1 MNTLII
7 YASKHGTAEK
17 CAQELSQKLKGKAD
31 LYNIKKGKL
40 PELTQY
46 ERVIIGGSIY
56 VGRIQR
62 EISEF
67 CTNNLALL
75 KQKKIGLFLCC
86 MNQKEYDT
94 QLKNSFPGELIDRAE
109 SIGNFG
115 AEFIMK
121 DMNFLEKAAIKMV
134 SKELAKKDPSV
145 GQMDMKKDVSFINK
159 ENINK
164 FIELMNKQCQA

>member
-1 MNTLII
+1 MNTLVV

-17 CAQELSQKLKGKAD
+17 CATELSQKLEGRVE
-31 LYNIKKGKL
+31 LCNIKKGKL
-40 PELTQY
+40 PELSQY

-56 VGRIQR
+56 VGRIQK

-67 CTNNLALL
+67 CANNLSLL

-86 MNQKEYDT
+86 MNQKEYDV
-94 QLKNSFPGELIDRAE
+94 QLKNAFPGELIERAA

-115 AEFIMK
+115 AEFIIK

-134 SKELAKKDPSV
+134 SKELAKEDPSI
-145 GQMDMKKDVSFINK
+145 GQIDMKKDVSFLNRD
-159 ENINK
+159 NINE
-164 FIELMNKQCQA
+164 FIEYMNTAS

>member
-7 YASKHGTAEK
+7 YASKHGTTEK
-17 CAQELSQKLKGKAD
+17 CAQELSQKLKGRID
-31 LYNIKKGKL
+31 LCNIKKEKL
-40 PELTQY
+40 PELLQY

-56 VGRIQR
+56 VGRIQK

-67 CTNNLALL
+67 CVNNLALL
-75 KQKKIGLFLCC
+75 KQMKIGLFLCC

-94 QLKNSFPGELIDRAE
+94 QLKNAFPGELIERAE

-115 AEFIMK
+115 AEFIIK

-134 SKELAKKDPSV
+134 SKALAKEDPSIASI
-145 GQMDMKKDVSFINK
+145 DMKKDLSFLNRD
-159 ENINK
+159 NINR
-164 FIELMNKQCQA
+164 FIELMNN